1 MKISLSQEKTINL
14 ICSNHINK
22 ANQNN
27 LNSSIKEEAKN
38 HVNNKVV
45 GNALKHSNRS
55 FKT

>member
-1 MKISLSQEKTINL
+1 MKISLSQEKIINL

-22 ANQNN
+22 ASQNN

-45 GNALKHSNRS
+45 GNTLKHSNRS